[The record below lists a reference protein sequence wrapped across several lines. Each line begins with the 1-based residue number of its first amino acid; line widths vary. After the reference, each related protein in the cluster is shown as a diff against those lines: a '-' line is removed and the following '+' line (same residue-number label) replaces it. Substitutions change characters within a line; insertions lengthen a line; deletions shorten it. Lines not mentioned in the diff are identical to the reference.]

1 MSGLPKRTGCWWRPV
16 DSIFLEMLVLLVT
29 AAAVPRHT
37 QTTDDW
43 SRGRER
49 GACFEAR
56 LDALPTPPVGDH
68 ATSGSG
74 DRVER
79 EARKGKD
86 TVI

>member
-16 DSIFLEMLVLLVT
+16 DSIFLEMLLPLLVT

-56 LDALPTPPVGDH
+56 LDALPAPPVDH
-68 ATSGSG
+68 AT
-74 DRVER
+74 
-79 EARKGKD
+79 AHKGNEL
-86 TVI
+86 VR

>member
-16 DSIFLEMLVLLVT
+16 DSIFLEMLLLLVT

-56 LDALPTPPVGDH
+56 LDALPARPVDH
-68 ATSGSG
+68 ATTH
-74 DRVER
+74 
-79 EARKGKD
+79 KGNEL
-86 TVI
+86 VL